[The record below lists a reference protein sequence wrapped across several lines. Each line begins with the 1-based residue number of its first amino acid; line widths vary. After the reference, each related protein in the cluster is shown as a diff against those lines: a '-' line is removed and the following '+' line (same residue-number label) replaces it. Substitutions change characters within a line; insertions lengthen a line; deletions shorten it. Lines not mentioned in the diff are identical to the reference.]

1 MPSPSGSPM
10 SPAAADALAGAARRL
25 GARRDEFTA
34 DLLTLFAKEIAPLQ
48 HDDQMLALLAASTD
62 ENVIAGLHMLEHG
75 IEPST
80 TEAPVAA
87 IQYARR
93 LAQRGIPV
101 AALLRAYRLGHA
113 GFVEILLQE
122 ITSDPRLDMPTI
134 AEAGLGLTRT
144 AAAYVD
150 RVCELVVEAY
160 ETEREAWARQYSVT
174 RAARIQALLADRRID
189 VRETE
194 AALGYRLT
202 GTHLAAL
209 LWLDAPADAE
219 SLVLLERV
227 AADAAAL
234 YGNGHVFSVEDEASA
249 AVWFAVPADTEDTQ
263 PLRKAVAEAG
273 AGVVRAAIGRP
284 GAGPTGFRTS
294 YRQSRAARGVALA
307 AGGRTGAVTE
317 FAEVGGVALLC
328 ADLEQTRIWVGDVLG
343 PLANDED
350 NVERLRETLRVF
362 LAAGSSYTAAAEQ
375 LHLHKNTVQYRV
387 QKAEQLRG
395 RPFKADRLDVEQALR
410 VAWLLGP
417 AVLRSDS
424 PDPGA

>member
-1 MPSPSGSPM
+1 MPAAPGSPL
-10 SPAAADALAGAARRL
+10 SPAAADALAEAARRL

-75 IEPST
+75 IDPST

-122 ITSDPRLDMPTI
+122 ITGDAGLDMPTI
-134 AEAGLGLTRT
+134 AEAGLFLTRT

-160 ETEREAWARQYSVT
+160 ESEREAWARQHSVT
-174 RAARIQALLADRRID
+174 RAAAIQALLSGRRID
-189 VRETE
+189 VRDTET
-194 AALGYRLT
+194 ALGYRLT
-202 GTHLAAL
+202 QTHLAAL
-209 LWLDAPADAE
+209 LWLDAPTGAE
-219 SLVLLERV
+219 ALVLLERV
-227 AADAAAL
+227 AAHAAGL
-234 YGNGHVFSVEDEASA
+234 YGSGYVFSVEDEASA
-249 AVWFAVPADTEDTQ
+249 AVWFAAPADTADTE
-263 PLRKAVAEAG
+263 PLRKAVAEVG
-273 AGVVRAAIGRP
+273 AGFVRAAVGGP
-284 GAGPTGFRTS
+284 GTGPTGFRNS
-294 YRQSRAARGVALA
+294 YRQARAARSVALA
-307 AGGRTGAVTE
+307 ADGRTGSLTE
-317 FAEVGGVALLC
+317 FSDVGGVALLC
-328 ADLEQTRIWVGDVLG
+328 SDLEQTRLWVGDTLG
-343 PLANDED
+343 PLATDED
-350 NVERLRETLRVF
+350 NVERLRETVRVF

-395 RPFKADRLDVEQALR
+395 RPFKADRLDVELALR

-417 AVLRSDS
+417 AVLRAE
-424 PDPGA
+424 PEAGG